1 MATMNTYLIFNGQAE
16 QAFNFY
22 KSVFAGELSELS
34 RMDNIPDNP
43 YPLTDE
49 EKNRLV
55 HVALP
60 IGQHNVL
67 MGSDIIAS
75 AGHQVV
81 NGSNMQISLNVDS
94 EQEARHLFNG
104 LSAKGEVEMPLENT
118 FWGALFGS
126 FTDQFGVKWMV
137 NYQHTAASSVE

>member
-1 MATMNTYLIFNGQAE
+1 M
-16 QAFNFY
+16 
-22 KSVFAGELSELS
+22 
-34 RMDNIPDNP
+34 
-43 YPLTDE
+43 
-49 EKNRLV
+49 

-104 LSAKGEVEMPLENT
+104 LSANGEVEMPLENT

-137 NYQHTAASSVE
+137 NYQHTAVSSVE